1 MNHLPRMPINLNQ
14 LNTFETE
21 LALTPMNDYLFSW
34 QKRTLDIAFTL
45 LILPAV
51 FPLLIFCAFLVI
63 ITMGFPVIFS
73 QKRIGLNGRVFII
86 YKLRTLKR
94 KSNNVEGITHT
105 NGDITPLG
113 KFLRIFRF
121 DELPQIWNIL
131 RGEMSWVGPRPEVPY
146 YVEKYNNLNPNFNG
160 RLAALPGITGL
171 AQLNNP
177 NATPSDNL
185 DKLEH
190 DLSYISNANVRMDMK
205 ILFKTFFLIWK

>member
-1 MNHLPRMPINLNQ
+1 MNQLPQKPINLNQ
-14 LNTFETE
+14 LSTFETE
-21 LALTPMNDYLFSW
+21 LVLTPMNDYLFSW

-51 FPLLIFCAFLVI
+51 LPLLIFCMFLVI

-73 QKRIGLNGRVFII
+73 QKRIGLNGRVFVI

-94 KSNNVEGITHT
+94 KSNNVEGITHS

-160 RLAALPGITGL
+160 RLSALPGITGL

-177 NATPSDNL
+177 NATPNDNL

-190 DLSYISNANVRMDMK
+190 DLSYISKANMNMDMK
-205 ILFKTFFLIWK
+205 ILFKTFFLLWK